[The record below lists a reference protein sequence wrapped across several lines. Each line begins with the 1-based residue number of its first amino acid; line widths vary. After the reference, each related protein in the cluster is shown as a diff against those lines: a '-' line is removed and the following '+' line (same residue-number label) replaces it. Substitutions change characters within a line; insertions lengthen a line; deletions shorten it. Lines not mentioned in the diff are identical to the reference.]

1 MYSISGPMTRII
13 NWIEQ
18 QLNPTMATVLVSSP
32 YTELRREIT
41 SPIPGS
47 DESSINPP

>member
-1 MYSISGPMTRII
+1 MYSMSGPMTRII

-18 QLNPTMATVLVSSP
+18 QLNPTVATVLMSLP

-41 SPIPGS
+41 SPVPGS
-47 DESSINPP
+47 DESFVNPP